1 MANTLSKV
9 AIDIV
14 TEFKGAQNIKKAE
27 SSLSGLDAAVN
38 KLGKRLAATFGA
50 AELAKFGKDAVQA
63 FAADQASAASL
74 AKTLQN
80 VGQGFADV
88 GVERFIK
95 STETSTGVLDEKLRP
110 AMETLVRATGDAN
123 KAQDLLTTSLDVAQG
138 SGKDLA
144 TVSAALGKAYLGQ
157 TTALSKLGV
166 GLTSAQLKGKS
177 FADIQKQLNKLF
189 GGQAADFA
197 NTYAGKIQKIGTAWE
212 NVKET
217 IGKGLVDAFG
227 TLSKNG
233 SIDNFTHAMDTV
245 AQDIAFTVK
254 GLGDI
259 LAGIDSINSKI
270 GKKTGFNLFGSIKN
284 ALGFAFG
291 TSELDTLRK
300 KSQASTGAST
310 GSIPYAGGFMTSSQ
324 YQDYLKA
331 QKTEKDRLAALNVEK
346 NKQLKLDTA
355 IAMLKKSMAIFDL
368 QKIQIAA
375 ALQNK
380 KLTADEENRLKLMQA
395 QADLQQAIDD
405 KNTAALDPLMQK
417 IKDLQDQI
425 AAISKLSAGNPFA
438 EMLAGATAAGIA
450 TVALLNSI
458 ESRLPKAMV
467 GLSSEAKAA
476 IDESRLNPNSVP
488 ASPTST
494 GLTDAQ
500 LSQIYDPTVNVHVTL
515 DGQVVANAV
524 TNTVTSNQQTNSQ
537 AGVQPFWA
545 RNNVPNAGQW

>member
-27 SSLSGLDAAVN
+27 SSLSGLDAAVS

-80 VGQGFADV
+80 VGQGFADT
-88 GVERFIK
+88 GVEAFIK
-95 STETSTGVLDEKLRP
+95 KTETSTGVLDEKLRP

-259 LAGIDSINSKI
+259 LAGIDSINSKV

-355 IAMLKKSMAIFDL
+355 IAMLKKSQAVFDQ

-375 ALQNK
+375 ALANS
-380 KLTADEENRLKLMQA
+380 KLTADEKARLQLMQT

-405 KNTAALDPLMQK
+405 KNSTVLDGLMNKIQALQDSLTNLQKTTIANPFQAATEGAIAMQSALYGLNAQLQASRGVNGLGGAYDLSNYASVPLAGSGTAA
-417 IKDLQDQI
+417 
-425 AAISKLSAGNPFA
+425 
-438 EMLAGATAAGIA
+438 T
-450 TVALLNSI
+450 
-458 ESRLPKAMV
+458 
-467 GLSSEAKAA
+467 
-476 IDESRLNPNSVP
+476 
-488 ASPTST
+488 
-494 GLTDAQ
+494 
-500 LSQIYDPTVNVHVTL
+500 TVNVTVQGSVISSGDL
-515 DGQVVANAV
+515 VSAV
-524 TNTVTSNQQTNSQ
+524 QQGIVNNTAGGAPSNY
-537 AGVQPFWA
+537 A
-545 RNNVPNAGQW
+545 RNLGAPLRDSW

>member
-1 MANTLSKV
+1 MSTTNINVKILAEMLGVPSLN
-9 AIDIV
+9 
-14 TEFKGAQNIKKAE
+14 KGAKAG
-27 SSLSGLDAAVN
+27 SGLETGF
-38 KLGKRLAATFGA
+38 KKLAAAIGIGLGT
-50 AELAKFGKDAVQA
+50 AEIVKFGKESLAAFTADEKAAAVLAQTLKNVNQGFADTRIEKFITNTSLATGILKNDLRDAFDSLVRQTHN
-63 FAADQASAASL
+63 AATAQDLLNTAINISAGSGKDLGTVAASL
-74 AKTLQN
+74 AK
-80 VGQGFADV
+80 
-88 GVERFIK
+88 
-95 STETSTGVLDEKLRP
+95 
-110 AMETLVRATGDAN
+110 
-123 KAQDLLTTSLDVAQG
+123 
-138 SGKDLA
+138 
-144 TVSAALGKAYLGQ
+144 AYGGQ
-157 TTALSKLGV
+157 TQAIARLNV
-166 GLTSAQLKGKS
+166 GLTKADLTGKS
-177 FADIQKQLNKLF
+177 FAEIQTKLNKLF
-189 GGQAADFA
+189 AGQAAIAAD
-197 NTYAGKIQKIGTAWE
+197 TYAGKIKRMNAVFEESKVI
-212 NVKET
+212 
-217 IGKGLVDAFG
+217 IGKGMVDAF
-227 TLSKNG
+227 TSLSQNG
-233 SIDNFTHAMDTV
+233 SLDNFTQSMQNSAQYV
-245 AQDIAFTVK
+245 ADILV
-254 GLGDI
+254 GLGQIGGKLNSLNNGKSVNWLSDI
-259 LAGIDSINSKI
+259 LALSPLKLLQQSGAKTRTAAENLAAQAASSI
-270 GKKTGFNLFGSIKN
+270 
-284 ALGFAFG
+284 
-291 TSELDTLRK
+291 
-300 KSQASTGAST
+300 STRGA
-310 GSIPYAGGFMTSSQ
+310 G
-324 YQDYLKA
+324 
-331 QKTEKDRLAALNVEK
+331 RLANQTMAQTIADQNAATAALAKANAEK
-346 NKQLKLDTA
+346 AKQLKLDTA

-425 AAISKLSAGNPFA
+425 AAISQLSAGNPFA

-467 GLSSEAKAA
+467 GLSSEAAAA
-476 IDESRLNPNSVP
+476 IGESRLNANSVP